1 MRMILMKIITM
12 MMMIPIPIIS
22 LEQVNWILLL
32 AMQVLQC
39 SSDRNTL
46 YDCTKVYLEVS
57 ISFKEGAV
65 VADPC

>member
-46 YDCTKVYLEVS
+46 YDCTKVYSEV
-57 ISFKEGAV
+57 
-65 VADPC
+65 